1 MSKGRYSPY
10 LPRRNTENNG
20 YKAQK
25 KGADVEWRFY
35 RALRLCLLSDNKPIW
50 FIGLLKTEKNS
61 INDWEGRDF
70 IALTRFC
77 DFGIQIKSSEVGVEK
92 FKEKNKGFFGIILII
107 KLYYT
112 YEQILTLF
120 FEEAEEFLK
129 NINKQN
135 SE

>member
-1 MSKGRYSPY
+1 M
-10 LPRRNTENNG
+10 G
-20 YKAQK
+20 YFK
-25 KGADVEWRFY
+25 KPEWFF
-35 RALRLCLLSDNKPIW
+35 CI
-50 FIGLLKTEKNS
+50 LKTEDNS
-61 INDWEGRDF
+61 EEDRKGKDF
-70 IALTRFC
+70 IAFTRFC

-129 NINKQN
+129 KIPKQN
-135 SE
+135 SN